1 MYTLG
6 VRIFQKV
13 TCYFHSESDWEAR
26 PVLFKPK
33 MDSASPSARFVT
45 VALGNRMANA
55 IRCQFAFSD
64 TWMMFSEI
72 AFQSGNTLT

>member
-1 MYTLG
+1 MFTLG

-13 TCYFHSESDWEAR
+13 VCYFHSESDWEAS
-26 PVLFKPK
+26 PVSFSPK
-33 MDSASPSARFVT
+33 VDSTSPNAQFVT

-72 AFQSGNTLT
+72 AFQSGNT